1 MILIDLDLIIGS
13 YGRTMCVSHQ
23 RPKTSLM
30 DRTVHYFKISEVR
43 FNSQSE
49 TGVLVDKNLKRLG
62 LTWVRF
68 NLRQVS

>member
-13 YGRTMCVSHQ
+13 YDYVRTMCVSHQ
-23 RPKTSLM
+23 RPKTSLT

-49 TGVLVDKNLKRLG
+49 TGVLVDKN
-62 LTWVRF
+62 
-68 NLRQVS
+68 